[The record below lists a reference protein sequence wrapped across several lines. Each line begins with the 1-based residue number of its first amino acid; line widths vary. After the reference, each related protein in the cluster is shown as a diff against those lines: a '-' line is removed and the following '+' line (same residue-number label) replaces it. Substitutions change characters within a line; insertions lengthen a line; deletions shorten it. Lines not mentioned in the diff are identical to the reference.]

1 MRRNKLLVLF
11 MLLACFFSLTI
22 IFCLPNSPFNTPV
35 YARMGSTGGGSD
47 SGGGFSSSG
56 GGFSGDSDDD
66 GGGSADFVSLLVYL
80 LINILM
86 KLLDRYPILIVP
98 TIITGFILY
107 YLYTRYIGQ
116 SDRDPDSALLAQ
128 NMTIAHFE
136 HLLGRLHL
144 YMALT
149 DPEKDYSSYIGAYA
163 DAEYLYGQLIRQY
176 ITGNHDTSSLRRY
189 LGGKFY
195 NNMVREIRLKA
206 RHQTADDV
214 IVSHAAVREICY
226 YENYIILKIEAY
238 GIDNEYQINAG
249 FKSSFKQE
257 HWADYVIFDDNFK
270 IVNIVYGEHFHL
282 NGIDF
287 NHQEGLIVTT
297 GYTEEDLRKEE
308 NDLFK

>member
-22 IFCLPNSPFNTPV
+22 LFCLPNSPFNTPV
-35 YARMGSTGGGSD
+35 YARMGSTGGGG
-47 SGGGFSSSG
+47 GGGFSSSG
-56 GGFSGDSDDD
+56 GGFSDDSD
-66 GGGSADFVSLLVYL
+66 GGDVIAYFVYL
-80 LINILM
+80 LVNILM

-98 TIITGFILY
+98 TTIVGFIFY

-116 SDRDPDSALLAQ
+116 SDQGPDSALLAQ

-189 LGGKFY
+189 LGSKFY

-257 HWADYVIFDDNFK
+257 HWADYVIFDDSFE

>member
-1 MRRNKLLVLF
+1 MHKNKLLVLF
-11 MLLACFFSLTI
+11 ALLACFFSLSI
-22 IFCLPNSPFNTPV
+22 IFCVPNSPFNTPV
-35 YARMGSTGGGSD
+35 YARMGSTGGGG
-47 SGGGFSSSG
+47 GGGFSSSG
-56 GGFSGDSDDD
+56 GGFSDNSD
-66 GGGSADFVSLLVYL
+66 GGDVIAYFVYL
-80 LINILM
+80 LVNILM

-98 TIITGFILY
+98 ITITGFILY
-107 YLYTRYIGQ
+107 YLYTKYIGQ

-144 YMALT
+144 YMDLT

-163 DAEYLYGQLIRQY
+163 DVEYLYGQLIRQY

-226 YENYIILKIEAY
+226 YDNYIILKIEAY

-257 HWADYVIFDDNFK
+257 HWADYVIFDDSFK

>member
-11 MLLACFFSLTI
+11 MFLACFFSLI
-22 IFCLPNSPFNTPV
+22 IVLCVPNSPFNTPV
-35 YARMGSTGGGSD
+35 YARMGSTGGGG
-47 SGGGFSSSG
+47 GGGFSSSG
-56 GGFSGDSDDD
+56 GGFSDDSD
-66 GGGSADFVSLLVYL
+66 GGDVIAYFVYL
-80 LINILM
+80 LVNILM

-98 TIITGFILY
+98 TTIVGFIFY
-107 YLYTRYIGQ
+107 YLYTKYIGQ

-128 NMTIAHFE
+128 NMTIARFE

-189 LGGKFY
+189 LGSKFY

-257 HWADYVIFDDNFK
+257 HWADYVIFDDSFK

>member
-56 GGFSGDSDDD
+56 GGFSGDSDD
-66 GGGSADFVSLLVYL
+66 GGGSADFVSLLVY
-80 LINILM
+80 ILM

-98 TIITGFILY
+98 ITITGFILY
-107 YLYTRYIGQ
+107 YLNIRYIGQ
-116 SDRDPDSALLAQ
+116 SDQDSDRDPDSALLAQ
-128 NMTIAHFE
+128 NMTIARFE

-189 LGGKFY
+189 LGSKFY

-257 HWADYVIFDDNFK
+257 HWADYVIFDDSFK

>member
-56 GGFSGDSDDD
+56 GGFSDDSDD

-98 TIITGFILY
+98 ITITGFILY
-107 YLYTRYIGQ
+107 YLYTKYVGQ

-128 NMTIAHFE
+128 NMTIARFE

-149 DPEKDYSSYIGAYA
+149 DPEKDYSSYI
-163 DAEYLYGQLIRQY
+163 
-176 ITGNHDTSSLRRY
+176 
-189 LGGKFY
+189 
-195 NNMVREIRLKA
+195 
-206 RHQTADDV
+206 
-214 IVSHAAVREICY
+214 
-226 YENYIILKIEAY
+226 
-238 GIDNEYQINAG
+238 
-249 FKSSFKQE
+249 
-257 HWADYVIFDDNFK
+257 
-270 IVNIVYGEHFHL
+270 
-282 NGIDF
+282 
-287 NHQEGLIVTT
+287 
-297 GYTEEDLRKEE
+297 
-308 NDLFK
+308 